1 MSADKPSC
9 SFSWAQVI
17 QLGDDTELPDNVNL
31 EETQIGEGSIDAY
44 FMHYYDPIVDGFMY
58 NFAKRGESTESS
70 ITLTDEMARRVVFLY
85 NRLDQIRRRYYG
97 IRMLANHKY
106 EIGAETYIT
115 LGMLYFFNCTIYLNG
130 IETYEILTEL
140 HVLTDLI

>member
-1 MSADKPSC
+1 M
-9 SFSWAQVI
+9 
-17 QLGDDTELPDNVNL
+17 ELPHNVNL
-31 EETQIGEGSIDAY
+31 EETQIGEGSIYAY

-58 NFAKRGESTESS
+58 KFSKRGESTESS

-115 LGMLYFFNCTIYLNG
+115 SGMLYFFNCTIYLNA
-130 IETYEILTEL
+130 IET
-140 HVLTDLI
+140 